1 MGPRM
6 RSPRNTV
13 GHQAFKSV
21 FIISIVFVCIAS
33 ILLFVLE
40 YKAKEKLIN
49 NEIDVIRTSQAAAI
63 VEGLW
68 NLDTSILQALVSG
81 IINYPYFCRAV
92 IEDAT
97 GILAQS
103 GETREGSAEKNFPLY
118 RKAKEGGDFYLGT
131 LRIEVDTHK
140 VFDEVLR
147 QTLTT
152 VALLF
157 LLLVL
162 ESFFVLLFFSR
173 TATRHLSK
181 IAAYIIK
188 NDIQPDAPPLVL
200 DKKDRGDEIDF
211 LVKAYNRMRLDIAK
225 SREAENRAME
235 ELKLS
240 EERSRVL
247 VEEAPDAIMMY
258 DADKRVFIDCNRRAE
273 EVFGRSRGELIG
285 VNPVDLYVSESD
297 GESSIQESVLDATHS
312 ALAGER
318 VLIRRRILR
327 PGGGIVDCDVRLNQ
341 IPAPGR
347 RILRASY
354 LDVTERVKAEE
365 ALVRSLRE
373 KEILVQEVYHRTKNN
388 MQLITSFLGLEAEAS
403 GDAQVASVLQDMIG
417 RISSMALVHQKLY
430 KSEDLSRID
439 LGEYVRDLVYSIKS
453 ACLEGR
459 SGVDIAV
466 DVEEGIIAVI
476 DLAVP
481 CGLVLN
487 ELVTN
492 CAKYA
497 FKGRESGRIAVSLKR
512 RSLHELELRVSDDGV
527 GLPEGFDYRRDG
539 HIGMQTVVSIVELQ
553 LHGSVSIASGSTG
566 TTCTALM
573 RDDMFGPRL

>member
-97 GILAQS
+97 AFSPERGDERGQR
-103 GETREGSAEKNFPLY
+103 REKLPSVPKG
-118 RKAKEGGDFYLGT
+118 EGGRGLLFGT

-273 EVFGRSRGELIG
+273 EVFGRS
-285 VNPVDLYVSESD
+285 P
-297 GESSIQESVLDATHS
+297 
-312 ALAGER
+312 
-318 VLIRRRILR
+318 
-327 PGGGIVDCDVRLNQ
+327 
-341 IPAPGR
+341 
-347 RILRASY
+347 
-354 LDVTERVKAEE
+354 
-365 ALVRSLRE
+365 
-373 KEILVQEVYHRTKNN
+373 
-388 MQLITSFLGLEAEAS
+388 
-403 GDAQVASVLQDMIG
+403 
-417 RISSMALVHQKLY
+417 
-430 KSEDLSRID
+430 
-439 LGEYVRDLVYSIKS
+439 RD
-453 ACLEGR
+453 
-459 SGVDIAV
+459 
-466 DVEEGIIAVI
+466 
-476 DLAVP
+476 
-481 CGLVLN
+481 
-487 ELVTN
+487 
-492 CAKYA
+492 
-497 FKGRESGRIAVSLKR
+497 
-512 RSLHELELRVSDDGV
+512 
-527 GLPEGFDYRRDG
+527 
-539 HIGMQTVVSIVELQ
+539 
-553 LHGSVSIASGSTG
+553 
-566 TTCTALM
+566 
-573 RDDMFGPRL
+573 